1 MRETTTKL
9 EKGRWK
15 ERRIIIEHRAEER
28 QVAWRISEMNRVDDI
43 MVDRGSV
50 ANEFHECH
58 GRNRK
63 SRKNQRVKRSRPS
76 SSYRRTH
83 QPGIGVTKLSSR
95 LLLGINRS
103 FCTFHVYSTQ
113 YSSTLIYHLYYRL
126 LRNATKKERRE
137 KNRGALERTEVT
149 GNATMN
155 RNRQRLRQ
163 RPVSR

>member
-1 MRETTTKL
+1 MRETATKL
-9 EKGRWK
+9 EKARWK

-76 SSYRRTH
+76 SHRRTY
-83 QPGIGVTKLSSR
+83 QPGIGVSKLSSPF
-95 LLLGINRS
+95 LLGINRS
-103 FCTFHVYSTQ
+103 FYTFHVYSTQ
-113 YSSTLIYHLYYRL
+113 YSSTLIYHPYYRL
-126 LRNATKKERRE
+126 LWNATKKERRE
-137 KNRGALERTEVT
+137 KNRGALKRTEVT

-155 RNRQRLRQ
+155 RNRQRLRE

>member
-1 MRETTTKL
+1 
-9 EKGRWK
+9 
-15 ERRIIIEHRAEER
+15 
-28 QVAWRISEMNRVDDI
+28 MNRVDDI

-76 SSYRRTH
+76 SHRRTY
-83 QPGIGVTKLSSR
+83 QPGIGVSKLSSPF
-95 LLLGINRS
+95 LLGINRS
-103 FCTFHVYSTQ
+103 FYTFHVYSTQ
-113 YSSTLIYHLYYRL
+113 YSSTLIYHPYYRL
-126 LRNATKKERRE
+126 LWNATKKERRE
-137 KNRGALERTEVT
+137 KNRGALKRTEVT

-155 RNRQRLRQ
+155 RNRQRLRE